1 MAVSTPPSASQELR
15 ADSISA
21 GTDGRPV
28 KVTLDH
34 TTVGDVN
41 TLHAMTQDDVVDK
54 VTLTLWN
61 THTSAV
67 IVSLVIS
74 PIDDTVAA
82 NVDDATVTYSV
93 PASSA
98 VELPALY
105 VRFITGNT
113 YTLAAYVATADIN
126 RVFITGRYQRLTQGD
141 LTA

>member
-1 MAVSTPPSASQELR
+1 MAVATPPSASQELR

-21 GTDGRPV
+21 GVDGRPV
-28 KVTLDH
+28 QISLDH
-34 TTVGDVN
+34 TTVGDVT

-54 VTLTLWN
+54 VRLVLWN

-67 IVSLVIS
+67 IVSIIIS
-74 PIDDTVAA
+74 PIDDTVAG

-105 VRFITGNT
+105 VRWISGNS
-113 YTLAAYVATADIN
+113 YTIAAYVATADVD
-126 RVFITGRYQRLTQGD
+126 RVLVTGRQIRLTQGD